1 MRIIQLLRNL
11 AYGDAIGNDA
21 LAIRDALTKMG
32 YSNTIYA
39 EYIDQRLPRNTAYPV
54 NRLCTV
60 DSDDII
66 LYHLSTGTDL
76 NYTFAELNCR
86 KIVRYHNITPPHFF
100 HGYSSE
106 AEQNC
111 RDGLAAAEAIA
122 DKVDYCLADSEFNK
136 QDLLKMGYKQKIDVL
151 PILIPF
157 ADYAKSPDLNTIKKY
172 SDGWANLH
180 FTGRA
185 AQNNNHSDGWTN
197 FLFTGRV
204 APNKKHEDI
213 IQLFY
218 FYKNYVNEKS
228 RLFLVGGYAQSDI
241 YYQKL
246 SRYVKMLRLKD
257 VYFPGH
263 IKFNQ
268 ILAYYKLSDLYISMS
283 EHEGFCV
290 PLVEAMYFKK
300 PILAYE
306 STAVPETLGGGGVL
320 MQEKDPKVGALLAER
335 ILNDNAL
342 YMQIIENQQKRL
354 KDFSY
359 DSTYS
364 LLKRYIAEFV
374 EG

>member
-1 MRIIQLLRNL
+1 MKIIQLLRNL
-11 AYGDAIGNDA
+11 SYGDAIGNDV
-21 LAIRDALTKMG
+21 LAIRNALTQMG

-39 EYIDQRLPRNTAYPV
+39 EYIDQRLPKHTAYPV

-76 NYTFAELNCR
+76 NYSFTELNCR
-86 KIVRYHNITPPHFF
+86 KIIRYHNITPPHFF
-100 HGYSSE
+100 HEYSLE
-106 AEQNC
+106 AERSCQE
-111 RDGLAAAEAIA
+111 GLEAAEAIA

-157 ADYAKSPDLNTIKKY
+157 ADYDKTPHLSTIKKY
-172 SDGWANLH
+172 
-180 FTGRA
+180 
-185 AQNNNHSDGWTN
+185 SDGWTN

-218 FYKNYVNEKS
+218 YYKKYVNEKS
-228 RLFLVGGYAQSDI
+228 RLFLVGGYTESDK
-241 YYQKL
+241 YYRKL
-246 SRYVKMLRLKD
+246 NEYIRFLGLKD
-257 VYFPGH
+257 VIFPGH
-263 IKFNQ
+263 IKFNE
-268 ILAYYKLSDLYISMS
+268 ILAYYQLADLYVCMS

-290 PLVEAMYFKK
+290 PLVEAMYFNV
-300 PILAYE
+300 PILAYA

-320 MQEKDPKVGALLAER
+320 MHDKDPKLGALLADR
-335 ILNDNAL
+335 ILNDVRVSNNIACF
-342 YMQIIENQQKRL
+342 QQKRL

-359 DSTYS
+359 NNVYC
-364 LLKRYIAEFV
+364 LLKKYITDFV
-374 EG
+374 ECRG